1 MTTEVPTVDALESW
15 LRDRV
20 ATYGEVDPGAF
31 TEDTPLTDLGFSS
44 VYALT
49 LCGDIEDTFGLDVEP
64 TVVWENPT
72 IRRLAAALHE
82 LITER

>member
-1 MTTEVPTVDALESW
+1 MTTEVPTVVALESW

-20 ATYGEVDPGAF
+20 ATYGEVDPSTF
-31 TEDTPLTDLGFSS
+31 TEDTPLTELGFSS

-49 LCGDIEDTFGLDVEP
+49 LCGDIEDTFGVDVEP
-64 TVVWENPT
+64 TIVWDNPT

-82 LITER
+82 LIAEN